1 MLFVVALYAS
11 LYILLNLSSVQH
23 AVRDIA
29 QTELTKLLGAKVTI
43 GNIAIHPFN
52 EVVATDVSLTGNT
65 NSDTILTV
73 SKLGSSISLYQ
84 LIKNQ
89 RIVLTYAE
97 LIGLDCHISRP
108 TPDGVLNIQPI
119 IDALSKKD
127 EKKEPS
133 KFDLKIYN
141 VVIRKSAISYD
152 VETEPERQHFDKSH
166 IAVSNLKADIVI
178 PRLSNNN
185 FIVDIKRLSLI
196 ERSGFEL
203 KRMSAGINV
212 SDSIIAIENLLVELP
227 HSMIAPN
234 DIKVQIG
241 RAHV

>member
-52 EVVATDVSLTGNT
+52 EVVATDVSLTGDT

-108 TPDGVLNIQPI
+108 TPDGVLNKPCGFSAMGSSVGLV
-119 IDALSKKD
+119 ALFLERRKTK
-127 EKKEPS
+127 
-133 KFDLKIYN
+133 
-141 VVIRKSAISYD
+141 RKS
-152 VETEPERQHFDKSH
+152 H
-166 IAVSNLKADIVI
+166 
-178 PRLSNNN
+178 
-185 FIVDIKRLSLI
+185 
-196 ERSGFEL
+196 RS
-203 KRMSAGINV
+203 ST
-212 SDSIIAIENLLVELP
+212 
-227 HSMIAPN
+227 
-234 DIKVQIG
+234 
-241 RAHV
+241 